1 MSRGTGPGSSD
12 DGSSFVGW
20 SHADCN
26 NIDDDDDDDYGQPGW
41 DNVLINSVTVGLDIV
56 V

>member
-1 MSRGTGPGSSD
+1 MGQVLGPVTMD
-12 DGSSFVGW
+12 RRWLVGW

-26 NIDDDDDDDYGQPGW
+26 NIVDDDDYGQPGW
-41 DNVLINSVTVGLDIV
+41 DNVLINSVTVVLDIV